1 MTYIATANAAKYC
14 GASVIF
20 ADIDPTS
27 WVMDPDELVN
37 PYPWNPEELSMDD
50 GDIAIPVHMYDAV
63 CPVSGIPDHV
73 KVIEDAAHAPGT
85 KGVGSMGDLA
95 AFSFYGSKVIAC
107 GEGGMVTTDDDELA
121 DLVTLYRGQGAR
133 TPGVYH
139 HDVIGYNYRMT
150 DMQAAVALAQLYN
163 LPTMLEDRRAVIDEY
178 TRLLSGS
185 KVQLQGG
192 ERASGWMMAVVLPT
206 RSDKVAKAL
215 LEKGIE
221 TRPFFKPLPS
231 LPPYDTQSPFVSED
245 VAERGICLP
254 THTRLSLSDISYVC
268 ECLLEEVDT

>member
-1 MTYIATANAAKYC
+1 
-14 GASVIF
+14 
-20 ADIDPTS
+20 
-27 WVMDPDELVN
+27 
-37 PYPWNPEELSMDD
+37 
-50 GDIAIPVHMYDAV
+50 
-63 CPVSGIPDHV
+63 
-73 KVIEDAAHAPGT
+73 
-85 KGVGSMGDLA
+85 
-95 AFSFYGSKVIAC
+95 
-107 GEGGMVTTDDDELA
+107 
-121 DLVTLYRGQGAR
+121 
-133 TPGVYH
+133 
-139 HDVIGYNYRMT
+139 MT